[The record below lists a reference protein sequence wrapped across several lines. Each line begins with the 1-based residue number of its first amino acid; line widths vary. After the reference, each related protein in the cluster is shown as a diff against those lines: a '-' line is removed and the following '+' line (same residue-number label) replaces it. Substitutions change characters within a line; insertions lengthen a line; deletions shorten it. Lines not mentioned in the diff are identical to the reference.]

1 MFLRQW
7 KCQYKKL
14 MNLSKID
21 KEEKEDDDSKLVR
34 KQRSFKVIWNM
45 YWNVD
50 GNRENLNLK
59 KLDSFP
65 TI

>member
-1 MFLRQW
+1 
-7 KCQYKKL
+7 